1 MKQQI
6 LAEISSK
13 LSALGIPVQ
22 NGNGADIT
30 INTEFLDAG
39 WSTGSKKIS
48 YEASIFANE
57 QDNVVYMNEKT
68 IEIGHGLSFGG
79 GSGSSFQSGK
89 MLFRKVKSVQ
99 YGLDGKSYEYTLD
112 LGAIPK
118 AVKETAK
125 LYGWKFKTVIIKNK
139 AMYPPGYVPPF
150 IPPDEQVQPV
160 EQSPKANG
168 GFCSNCGMPLAE
180 GAKFC
185 DKCGKPGGAVSHQSA
200 ATPPAMPVEPQY
212 EQQTQSQYNNP
223 QGQFYSQAQQKSSGK
238 GGTFGLIGF
247 IILGLIFITM
257 LAAGKATLAGWAISV
272 IIFTAAFLIQRK
284 LSKKGCLLNLV
295 LWIITGF
302 ILLVVLTVVTTDNVS
317 LTTAKLK
324 NAHMTT
330 AMDSSGKPIDKV
342 SSYSVNA
349 AQLVA
354 VSELRNAPVNTKVKF
369 VWKYITGGMLITEYS
384 MDSGDNDANVYVFSN
399 LTNDKPW
406 PEGKY
411 RVEMYVENR
420 ETPDASVDFEVTAAA
435 DKPSASKTSSQPM
448 PANVH
453 SAAFRIDYLSY
464 GLWPGFTYRSD
475 SGNDMNLGINGDITF
490 SLNANPAVFS
500 DPADKVSKITATVN
514 LLKPPSFG
522 TVKLYRFRTDLA
534 VAPGRP
540 IDMKTYG
547 LPMTFDLAVTDNTSD
562 SEKPENYL
570 ISFVNPI
577 NYGQV
582 RIYYCIENFMPI
594 APSIASWMDSIPVE
608 ASKGITSDAL
618 RSNIGIELLITMKSG
633 EKHRIYFEREMMQG
647 DFFSKTRLNNI
658 IEDYQGKETP
668 IFSKKTA

>member
-1 MKQQI
+1 M
-6 LAEISSK
+6 
-13 LSALGIPVQ
+13 
-22 NGNGADIT
+22 
-30 INTEFLDAG
+30 
-39 WSTGSKKIS
+39 
-48 YEASIFANE
+48 
-57 QDNVVYMNEKT
+57 
-68 IEIGHGLSFGG
+68 
-79 GSGSSFQSGK
+79 
-89 MLFRKVKSVQ
+89 KSVQ
-99 YGLDGKSYEYTLD
+99 YGLDGKAYEYTLD

-125 LYGWKFKTVIIKNK
+125 QHGWKFKTVLNKNK
-139 AMYPPGYVPPF
+139 AVYPAGYVPALV
-150 IPPDEQVQPV
+150 PPVKQAQPTG
-160 EQSPKANG
+160 QTPNASG
-168 GFCSNCGMPLAE
+168 GFCSNCGMPLA
-180 GAKFC
+180 GGVKFC
-185 DKCGKPGGAVSHQSA
+185 DKCGKPVGVTPQQSS
-200 ATPPAMPVEPQY
+200 ATPPVTSVEPQY
-212 EQQTQSQYNNP
+212 QQQSQPQYNNP
-223 QGQFYSQAQQKSSGK
+223 QGQFYSEAQRKSGGK

-247 IILGLIFITM
+247 ILLGILLIVM
-257 LAAGKATLAGWAISV
+257 LAAGKATPAGWAISA
-272 IIFTAAFLIQRK
+272 IIFAVAFFIQRK
-284 LSKKGCLLNLV
+284 LSKKGCLLNLIMWLV
-295 LWIITGF
+295 TGF
-302 ILLVVLTVVTTDNVS
+302 VLLVVLTVVTTDSVS
-317 LTTAKLK
+317 FTSARLK

-330 AMDSSGKPIDKV
+330 AMDSSGKPLDKV
-342 SSYSVNA
+342 SSYSA
-349 AQLVA
+349 SAPQLVA
-354 VSELRNAPVNTKVKF
+354 VAELRNAPVNTKVKF
-369 VWKYITGGMLITEYS
+369 VWRYITGDMLIKEYS
-384 MDSGDNDANVYVFSN
+384 MDSGDSNANVYVFSN
-399 LTNDKPW
+399 LTNDSSW

-411 RVEMYVENR
+411 SVEMYIEDR
-420 ETPDASVDFEVTAAA
+420 KTPDAAVDFEVMAVT
-435 DKPSASKTSSQPM
+435 DKPSASKTSSQPV

-522 TVKLYRFRTDLA
+522 TVKLYRFRPDLA

-582 RIYYCIENFMPI
+582 RIYYCIENLMPI
-594 APSIASWMDSIPVE
+594 DPSISSWMDSIPVA

-647 DFFSKTRLNNI
+647 DFFSKTRLNSI

-668 IFSKKTA
+668 IFSEKAA